1 MNRTSKDVILFI
13 NSIHAP
19 TYSALRTH
27 AEKTGQR
34 YKPVVIV
41 DSNIKD
47 SIHELNE
54 QGHLFGNAELITADF
69 DSSASIREALRPYEN
84 RIAAVTAHHENSI
97 HEFKKLIPY
106 LPYLATPTET
116 SLEWSTD
123 KKLMRG
129 AFNAYDP
136 TLSPASM
143 HVKDASATTID
154 TIESALS
161 YPVII
166 KPSGLERSLLISK
179 ANNREELQ
187 TTLAATFEQL
197 QTVYRS
203 YMKRLEP
210 SVLVEEFMVG
220 DMYSV
225 DMYVA
230 SNGTFRHTPL
240 VKIITGN
247 KVGFEDFFEYLM
259 LTPTGL
265 DEKDTALAYD
275 TAERACK
282 ALGLR
287 AVTAHCELMKTAHG
301 WKVIE
306 IGPRVGGYRHEMY
319 GLSYGMNHLM
329 NDLLNR
335 AGVEPEIPATIP
347 RYTAVFR
354 TYAPEEGNLVA
365 VHGTE
370 KIEQLPSFVSMK
382 LRYKKGDALKFA
394 HNTGDAAIEITLC
407 NDDELQLQADIH
419 TIEETLYI
427 EVAAARPATAKPQ
440 LTAKP

>member
-1 MNRTSKDVILFI
+1 MNRTNKDVVLFV

-27 AEKTGQR
+27 AAKTSKR

-41 DSNIKD
+41 DSNIRK
-47 SIHELNE
+47 SIHELND
-54 QGHLFGNAELITADF
+54 QGHLLGNVEIITADF
-69 DSSASIREALRPYEN
+69 DSPNSIRQALRPYEN

-106 LPYLATPTET
+106 LPYLATPTES
-116 SLEWSTD
+116 SLEWATD

-136 TLSPASM
+136 TLSPVSM
-143 HVKDASATTID
+143 HVKDATPATID
-154 TIESALS
+154 AIERNMS

-166 KPSGLERSLLISK
+166 KPTGLERSLLISR
-179 ANNREELQ
+179 ASNREELQ
-187 TTLAATFEQL
+187 RTLSATFEQL
-197 QTVYRS
+197 HTVYRS

-210 SVLVEEFMVG
+210 SILVEEFMVG
-220 DMYSV
+220 DMFSV

-230 SNGTFRHTPL
+230 SDGTFRHTPL

-265 DEKDTALAYD
+265 DEKETEHAYD

-287 AVTAHCELMKTAHG
+287 AVTAHCELMRTTRG

-306 IGPRVGGYRHEMY
+306 IGPRIGGYRHEMY
-319 GLSYGMNHLM
+319 GLSYGMNHIM

-335 AGVEPEIPATIP
+335 AGVEPEVPDTAP
-347 RYTAVFR
+347 RHTAVFR
-354 TYAPEEGNLVA
+354 TYAHEEGRLVA
-365 VHGTE
+365 IHGTE

-382 LRYKKGDALKFA
+382 LRYKKGDMLKFA
-394 HNTGDAAIEITLC
+394 HNTGDAAIEVTLC
-407 NDDELQLQADIH
+407 NDDESQLEADIH
-419 TIEETLYI
+419 TIEQVLHIETS
-427 EVAAARPATAKPQ
+427 AAKRPAKLHLATSR
-440 LTAKP
+440 